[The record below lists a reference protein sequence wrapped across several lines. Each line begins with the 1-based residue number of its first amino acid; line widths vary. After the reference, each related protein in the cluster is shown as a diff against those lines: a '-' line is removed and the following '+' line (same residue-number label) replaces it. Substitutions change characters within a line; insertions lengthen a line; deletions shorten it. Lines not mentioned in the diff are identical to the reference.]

1 MKYKDINF
9 IHFDTIASTNTW
21 AKENAIHFDPHQF
34 TCITA
39 LHQTAGRGRFS
50 RKWVSPRG
58 QNIYATLFF
67 TLPIGCSYLVNT
79 GQILALSCTTILR
92 EKGFLAELK
101 WPNDILV
108 GGKKIAGILTETTP
122 LDGYTGVILGIGIN
136 VNMSEELL
144 NSIDQPATSL
154 SQLSMKTWKLEQ
166 ILEPLLKEFI
176 KNLDS
181 LKQKGFGAFQKDFQ
195 DKLAFRGEMI
205 SCHDGVRVIKGIC
218 HSITADGRLEIEL
231 PSGERVRVMAGELQL

>member
-9 IHFDTIASTNTW
+9 IHFDTINSTNTW
-21 AKENAIHFDPHQF
+21 AKENAIHFDPQQF

-50 RKWVSPRG
+50 RKWLSPRG

-67 TLPIGCSYLVNT
+67 TLPIGCPYLVNT
-79 GQILALSCTTILR
+79 GQILALSCTTVLR
-92 EKGFLAELK
+92 GKGFLAELK
-101 WPNDILV
+101 WPNDVLI

-122 LDGYTGVILGIGIN
+122 LDGCTGVILGIGIN

-154 SQLSMKTWKLEQ
+154 FQLSMKTWPLEQ
-166 ILEPLLKEFI
+166 VLEPLLKEFI
-176 KNLDS
+176 NNLEI

-195 DKLAFRGEMI
+195 DRLAFRGEMI
-205 SCHDGVRVIKGIC
+205 SCHDGVRSIKGIC
-218 HSITADGRLEIEL
+218 HSITADGRLELEL